1 MKDFVMLALNCTNR
15 LKLIVLIIVPLLSAC
30 GYAKENVEKKP
41 GQALASVNGNEITI
55 LQLNDELVRAGIRAE
70 QFETASKQI
79 LESLIARQ
87 LIVDEAVRT
96 KLDRTPEVM
105 QARERANAQ
114 VIAQAYLQRITNKLG
129 KPNQVEIDEF
139 YQRNPEYFE
148 KRKQFDLTI
157 VRIALNDLNKE
168 LKTVLDAAK
177 SIDEVTTWLDKQG
190 IQYARNVALRSTADL
205 PSHIAN
211 MMLEKGKNHIFVMQ
225 ERAYNLLIAVNAI
238 KENPLSLAL
247 ATPQIEKF
255 LANQK
260 YKHASEEEINRLRS
274 SAKIEYFGKN
284 VPNLNLKDSNMN
296 TQPAESF
303 LDKKDFENNSN
314 NLNQSNSMPVERSIE
329 RGMMGLK

>member
-1 MKDFVMLALNCTNR
+1 MLALNCTNR
-15 LKLIVLIIVPLLSAC
+15 LKLIVLIILPLLSAC
-30 GYAKENVEKKP
+30 GDAKESVEKKP

-70 QFETASKQI
+70 QFEAASKQI

-87 LIVDEAVRT
+87 LIVDEAIRT

-157 VRIALNDLNKE
+157 VRIALNDLSKE

-225 ERAYNLLIAVNAI
+225 ERAHNLLIAVNAI

-303 LDKKDFENNSN
+303 LDKKDFENDSN

>member
-1 MKDFVMLALNCTNR
+1 MKDFVMLAFNCTNR

-30 GYAKENVEKKP
+30 GDAKENVEKKP

-70 QFETASKQI
+70 QFEAASKQI

-205 PSHIAN
+205 PSHIVN
-211 MMLEKGKNHIFVMQ
+211 MILEKGKNHIFVMQ

>member
-15 LKLIVLIIVPLLSAC
+15 LKLIVLIILPLLSAC
-30 GYAKENVEKKP
+30 GDAKESVEKKP

-70 QFETASKQI
+70 QFEAASKQI

-87 LIVDEAVRT
+87 LIVDEAIRT

-157 VRIALNDLNKE
+157 VRIALNDLSKE

-225 ERAYNLLIAVNAI
+225 ERAHNLLIAVNAI

-303 LDKKDFENNSN
+303 LDKKDFENDSN

>member
-1 MKDFVMLALNCTNR
+1 MLAASCTNQ
-15 LKLIVLIIVPLLSAC
+15 LKLAVLIIFPLLLWAC
-30 GYAKENVEKKP
+30 GNAQESTGKKP
-41 GQALASVNGNEITI
+41 GQALASVNGSEITI
-55 LQLNDELVRAGIRAE
+55 LQLNSELARAGVRAD
-70 QFETASKQI
+70 QFEAASKQI
-79 LESLIARQ
+79 LESLITRQ

-114 VIAQAYLQRITNKLG
+114 AIAQAYLQQITSRLD
-129 KPNQVEIDEF
+129 KPSQAEINDF
-139 YQRNPEYFE
+139 YQRNPGYFE

-168 LKTVLDAAK
+168 LKTVLDTAE

-190 IQYARNVALRSTADL
+190 TQYTRNVVLRSTADL
-205 PSHIAN
+205 PSNIVN

-225 ERAYNLLIAVNAI
+225 ERTHNLLVAINVI

-255 LANQK
+255 LINQK

-274 SAKIEYFGKN
+274 SAKIEYFGEN
-284 VPNLNLKDSNMN
+284 APDLNLKDLN
-296 TQPAESF
+296 TNTDSTESF
-303 LDKKDFENNSN
+303 LDKKDSENGSS
-314 NLNQSNSMPVERSIE
+314 NLNQSNSTPIEQSIE
-329 RGMMGLK
+329 RGMMSLK